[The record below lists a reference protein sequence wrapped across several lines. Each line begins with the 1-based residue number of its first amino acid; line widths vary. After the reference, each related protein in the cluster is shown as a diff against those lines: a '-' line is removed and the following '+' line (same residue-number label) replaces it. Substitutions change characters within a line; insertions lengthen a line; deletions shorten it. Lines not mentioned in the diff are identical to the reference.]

1 MFERFKFPIYLL
13 IVALI
18 ALVFTVAPGG
28 GNALNTIL
36 TALTIAFFVG
46 IAFVGVRM
54 FRDYRFNLETLED
67 RERFVLYAA
76 LAGVVLTFTASDRLF
91 ATGGVGVLLWIC
103 LLALCAFALFWVYG
117 QTRRFN

>member
-1 MFERFKFPIYLL
+1 MLERFKFPIYLL

-36 TALTIAFFVG
+36 TALMIAFFTA
-46 IAFVGVRM
+46 IAFLGVRM
-54 FRDYRFNLETLED
+54 FRDYRFNLDTLED

-76 LAGVVLTFTASDRLF
+76 LAGVVLTFTATNRLF
-91 ATGGVGVLLWIC
+91 ASGGVGVLLWIC
-103 LLALCAFALFWVYG
+103 LLALCAFGLFWVYG
-117 QTRRFN
+117 QTRRYN